1 MVAAWPRSA
10 ENQYFTVRSRAPVQR
25 MLPQYRF
32 SFGDR
37 SPFSETTFQPPSRY
51 IALSMGM
58 SPQYSRRI
66 YNTGRS
72 LPGQNKDSRMKT
84 ISICSGELDSVSLA
98 HKAKR
103 GAI

>member
-10 ENQYFTVRSRAPVQR
+10 GNQYFTVRSLAPVQR
-25 MLPQYRF
+25 MIPQHLF
-32 SFGDR
+32 SFGDS
-37 SPFSETTFQPPSRY
+37 SPFSEMTFRPPPPY

-66 YNTGRS
+66 FNTGRS